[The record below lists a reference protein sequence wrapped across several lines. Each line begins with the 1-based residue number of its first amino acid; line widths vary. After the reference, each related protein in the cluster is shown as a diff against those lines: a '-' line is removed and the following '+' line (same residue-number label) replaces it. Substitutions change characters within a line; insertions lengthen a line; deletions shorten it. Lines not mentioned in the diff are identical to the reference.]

1 MTENMSELLFYK
13 EPVALNRD
21 KHHQVKFTPVKDY
34 SFTSKVN
41 SVPLTAI
48 EFFEAS
54 RDLPVLFS
62 KDQEENYFPVALLGL
77 TNKGHALIDEEGKWA
92 SNYVP
97 AFIRRYPF
105 VLNNEGTVFFDEAS
119 GLLSDDEGN
128 ELFSD
133 DGKNTET
140 LDNIVTFL
148 NHFDQEH
155 KRTVDFCA
163 ALKQQELF
171 KPFNLQV
178 MPKDSDKP
186 LRLEGL
192 FAIDDK
198 KFENLNN
205 DVVTEWFKKAYVAWV
220 YAHLHSLGAIQKIA
234 QK

>member
-1 MTENMSELLFYK
+1 MSELLFYK

-21 KHHQVKFTPVKDY
+21 QHQQVKFTPVKDY
-34 SFTSKVN
+34 SFTSEIN

-62 KDQEENYFPVALLGL
+62 KDQEDNYFPVALLGL
-77 TNKGHALIDEEGKWA
+77 TNKGHALTDSDGKWNA
-92 SNYVP
+92 NYVP

-105 VLNNEGTVFFDEAS
+105 VLNNEGTVFFDQAS
-119 GLLSDDEGN
+119 GLISDEEGSG
-128 ELFSD
+128 LFAE
-133 DGKNTET
+133 DGKNSET

-148 NHFDQEH
+148 NHFDSEH
-155 KRTVDFCA
+155 KRTVEFCA
-163 ALKQQELF
+163 ALKEQALY

-192 FAIDDK
+192 FVVDDK
-198 KFENLNN
+198 KFDSLDTEI
-205 DVVTEWFKKAYVAWV
+205 VSEWFKKAYIAWV